1 MLNFFKKYAKN
12 IIAFI
17 IICSVIILII
27 RFFPRPKILNDYT
40 FSKSFFS
47 RDGNLL
53 RVTVSY
59 DDKYRVF
66 YPLNEIPE
74 QIQHAVLMYED
85 KNFYFHIGINP
96 VSLLRAIKT
105 TFISKNGKQGAST
118 ITMQTVRI
126 LYNLNTKTVAGKI
139 KQIFSALW
147 LEMRYSKKDILE
159 AYFNIAPYGYNIE
172 GIGAAS
178 LIYFNKRLKDLELHE
193 QLTLA
198 VIPQNP
204 NIRRPSLKT
213 GFDKMKIARKI
224 LYDKWKKK
232 YPESKNKEHF
242 FDMPMDIKSP
252 KELPFYVPHVVN
264 YLNSK
269 INKNEIYTTID
280 LKLQMLFEQYIKKY
294 IDRNSSLGIKN
305 ASVLLVN
312 TKTMQAE
319 VAVGSADFFNNDIL
333 GQIDGVRAKRMAG
346 SVLKTFIY
354 GLALENGLIC
364 PTTLLKDTFHYFS
377 IYAPENS
384 DRQFAG
390 PVFAQDALV
399 NSRNIPAIKLLQDI
413 GIETFLNLLKT
424 AGITKLKSAEHYGV
438 SAAIGTIDISVEE
451 VAKLYASLLNGG
463 KTEEIKYVT
472 DDKKESDA
480 ESDKTIFSKE
490 TAFILFDML
499 SHNPAPQNFNI
510 KDKYGNNI
518 KVAWKTGTS
527 YCFKDAWAAGA
538 FGDYVLV
545 VWVGNFSGES
555 NSNFWGRTAAG
566 NLFFELIR
574 TVVLN
579 KKDQNFFSPDM
590 KDLNIKKIQ
599 VCSVSGAVAN
609 KFCPKKTDC
618 YFIPEKSPINLCDIH
633 RNILIDNK
641 TGLSTNVEIKGK
653 THYEVY
659 EFWPSDILSLFE
671 KAGIKKKLP
680 PKYMPNIE
688 PEDISL
694 SGNPPKIF
702 LPLEDVVYKI
712 VPGNKIIPLKADI
725 DADADTIYWF
735 VDGNFVGNSKKNETL
750 FITALSGTHN
760 IIATDDLNR
769 YAYSSFTVEY

>member
-47 RDGNLL
+47 HDGKLL

-74 QIQHAVLMYED
+74 QIQQAVLMYED

-96 VSLLRAIKT
+96 ISLLRAIKT
-105 TFISKNGKQGAST
+105 TFITKNGKQGAST

-139 KQIFSALW
+139 KQIFLALW
-147 LEMRYSKKDILE
+147 LEIRYSKKDILE

-178 LIYFNKRLKDLELHE
+178 LIYFNKRLKNLELHE

-213 GFDKMKIARKI
+213 GFEKMKVARKI
-224 LYDKWKKK
+224 LYDKWVKK
-232 YPESKNKEHF
+232 YPQSKNKEHF

-280 LKLQMLFEQYIKKY
+280 LKLQMLFEECIRKY
-294 IDRNSSLGIKN
+294 IDRNNSLGIKN

-319 VAVGSADFFNNDIL
+319 VAVGSADFLNNDIL

-346 SVLKTFIY
+346 SILKTFIY

-399 NSRNIPAIKLLQDI
+399 NSRNIPAI
-413 GIETFLNLLKT
+413 
-424 AGITKLKSAEHYGV
+424 
-438 SAAIGTIDISVEE
+438 
-451 VAKLYASLLNGG
+451 
-463 KTEEIKYVT
+463 
-472 DDKKESDA
+472 
-480 ESDKTIFSKE
+480 
-490 TAFILFDML
+490 
-499 SHNPAPQNFNI
+499 
-510 KDKYGNNI
+510 
-518 KVAWKTGTS
+518 
-527 YCFKDAWAAGA
+527 
-538 FGDYVLV
+538 
-545 VWVGNFSGES
+545 
-555 NSNFWGRTAAG
+555 
-566 NLFFELIR
+566 
-574 TVVLN
+574 
-579 KKDQNFFSPDM
+579 
-590 KDLNIKKIQ
+590 
-599 VCSVSGAVAN
+599 
-609 KFCPKKTDC
+609 
-618 YFIPEKSPINLCDIH
+618 
-633 RNILIDNK
+633 
-641 TGLSTNVEIKGK
+641 
-653 THYEVY
+653 
-659 EFWPSDILSLFE
+659 
-671 KAGIKKKLP
+671 
-680 PKYMPNIE
+680 
-688 PEDISL
+688 
-694 SGNPPKIF
+694 
-702 LPLEDVVYKI
+702 
-712 VPGNKIIPLKADI
+712 
-725 DADADTIYWF
+725 
-735 VDGNFVGNSKKNETL
+735 
-750 FITALSGTHN
+750 
-760 IIATDDLNR
+760 
-769 YAYSSFTVEY
+769 

>member
-1 MLNFFKKYAKN
+1 MLRFLKKYAKN

-17 IICSVIILII
+17 IICSAIILII
-27 RFFPRPKILNDYT
+27 RFFPRTKILNDYT

-47 RDGNLL
+47 RDGKLL
-53 RVTVSY
+53 RVTVSF

-74 QIQHAVLMYED
+74 QIQQAVLMYED

-96 VSLLRAIKT
+96 ISLLRAIKT
-105 TFISKNGKQGAST
+105 TFITKNGKQGAST

-139 KQIFSALW
+139 KQIFLALW
-147 LEMRYSKKDILE
+147 LEIRYSKKDILE

-213 GFDKMKIARKI
+213 GFKKMKVARKI

-232 YPESKNKEHF
+232 YPQSKNKEPF

-269 INKNEIYTTID
+269 IKRNEIYTTID
-280 LKLQMLFEQYIKKY
+280 LKLQMLFEQCIKKY
-294 IDRNSSLGIKN
+294 IDRNNSLGIQN
-305 ASVLLVN
+305 ASVLLLN

-346 SVLKTFIY
+346 SILKTFIY

-384 DRQFAG
+384 DRQFVG
-390 PVFAQDALV
+390 PVCAQDALV

-438 SAAIGTIDISVEE
+438 SAAIGTIDVSVEE

-463 KTEEIKYVT
+463 KVEEIKYVP
-472 DDKKESDA
+472 DDKKESGT
-480 ESDKTIFSKE
+480 ENDKIIFSKE

-499 SHNPAPQNFNI
+499 SLNPTPQNFNI
-510 KDKYGNNI
+510 KDKNGNNI
-518 KVAWKTGTS
+518 KIAWKTGTS

-599 VCSVSGAVAN
+599 VCSISGAIAN

-641 TGLSTNVEIKGK
+641 TGLRTNVEVKGK

-659 EFWPSDILSLFE
+659 EFWSTDILSLFE
-671 KAGIKKKLP
+671 KAGIKKKFP

-702 LPLEDVVYKI
+702 LPLEDVIYKI
-712 VPGNKIIPLKADI
+712 EPGNKVIPLKADI
-725 DADADTIYWF
+725 DADANTIYWF

-760 IIATDDLNR
+760 VIATDDLNR
-769 YAYSSFTVEY
+769 YTYSSFTIEY

>member
-1 MLNFFKKYAKN
+1 MLKFLRKYAKN
-12 IIAFI
+12 IIVFI
-17 IICSVIILII
+17 IICSAIVLII
-27 RFFPRPKILNDYT
+27 RFFPRQKILNDYT

-47 RDGNLL
+47 RDGKLL

-74 QIQHAVLMYED
+74 QIQQAVLMYED

-96 VSLLRAIKT
+96 VSLLRAVKT
-105 TFISKNGKQGAST
+105 TFITKNGKQGAST

-139 KQIFSALW
+139 KQIFLALW

-204 NIRRPSLKT
+204 NIRRPSIKT
-213 GFDKMKIARKI
+213 GFEKMKVARKI
-224 LYDKWKKK
+224 LYDKWVKK

-242 FDMPMDIKSP
+242 FDMPMDVKSP

-269 INKNEIYTTID
+269 INKNEIYTTVN
-280 LKLQMLFEQYIKKY
+280 LKLQMLFEECIRKY
-294 IDRNSSLGIKN
+294 IDKNNSLGIQN

-346 SVLKTFIY
+346 SILKTFIY

-384 DRQFAG
+384 DRQFVG

-424 AGITKLKSAEHYGV
+424 AGVTKLKSAEHYGV
-438 SAAIGTIDISVEE
+438 SAAIGTIDVSVEE

-472 DDKKESDA
+472 DDENKSD
-480 ESDKTIFSKE
+480 EQKDKTIFSKE

-510 KDKYGNNI
+510 KDKYGNDI

-590 KDLNIKKIQ
+590 KDLNIKRIQ
-599 VCSVSGAVAN
+599 VCSVSGAIAN
-609 KFCPKKTDC
+609 KFCPKTTDC

-641 TGLSTNVEIKGK
+641 TGLRTNVEVKGK

-680 PKYMPNIE
+680 PKYMPNIQL
-688 PEDISL
+688 EDISV

-702 LPLEDVVYKI
+702 LPVEDVVYKI
-712 VPGNKIIPLKADI
+712 EPGKKVIPLKADI
-725 DADADTIYWF
+725 DADANIIYWF
-735 VDGNFVGNSKKNETL
+735 VDGNFVGNTKKNETL
-750 FITALSGTHN
+750 FITALSGMHN
-760 IIATDDLNR
+760 VVATDELNR
-769 YAYSSFTVEY
+769 FSTSSFTVEY

>member
-1 MLNFFKKYAKN
+1 MLIFLRKYAKN
-12 IIAFI
+12 IISFI
-17 IICSVIILII
+17 IICFAIILII
-27 RFFPRPKILNDYT
+27 RFFPGQKILNDYT

-47 RDGNLL
+47 RDGKLL

-59 DDKYRVF
+59 DDKYRIF

-74 QIQHAVLMYED
+74 QIQQAVLMYED

-96 VSLLRAIKT
+96 VSLLRAVKT
-105 TFISKNGKQGAST
+105 TFITKNGKQGAST

-139 KQIFSALW
+139 KQIFLALW

-204 NIRRPSLKT
+204 NIRRPSVKT
-213 GFDKMKIARKI
+213 GFKKMKVARNI
-224 LYDKWKKK
+224 LYNKWKKK
-232 YPESKNKEHF
+232 YPQSKNKEHF
-242 FDMPMDIKSP
+242 FDMYMDIKSP

-280 LKLQMLFEQYIKKY
+280 LKLQILFEECIKKY
-294 IDRNSSLGIKN
+294 IDRNNSLGIKN

-319 VAVGSADFFNNDIL
+319 VAVGSADFLNNDIL
-333 GQIDGVRAKRMAG
+333 GQINGVRAKRMAG

-384 DRQFAG
+384 DRQFIG

-399 NSRNIPAIKLLQDI
+399 NSRNIPAIKLLQDV

-424 AGITKLKSAEHYGV
+424 AGVTKLKSAEHYGV
-438 SAAIGTIDISVEE
+438 SAAIGTIDVSVEE
-451 VAKLYASLLNGG
+451 VAKLYSSLLNGG
-463 KTEEIKYVT
+463 KTEEIKYTT
-472 DDKKESDA
+472 DDKNKSDT
-480 ESDKTIFSKE
+480 EKDKTIFSKE

-510 KDKYGNNI
+510 KDKYGNKI

-579 KKDQNFFSPDM
+579 KKEQNFFAPDI

-599 VCSVSGAVAN
+599 VCSVSGAIAN
-609 KFCPKKTDC
+609 KFCPKTTDC

-641 TGLSTNVEIKGK
+641 TGLRTNVEVKGK

-680 PKYMPNIE
+680 PKYMPNIQS
-688 PEDISL
+688 EDITL

-702 LPLEDVVYKI
+702 LPLEDIVYKTE
-712 VPGNKIIPLKADI
+712 PGNKVIPLKADI
-725 DADADTIYWF
+725 DADANTIYWF

-750 FITALSGTHN
+750 FITALSGKHN
-760 IIATDDLNR
+760 VIATDDLNR
-769 YAYSSFTVEY
+769 FSSSSFTVEY

>member
-1 MLNFFKKYAKN
+1 MLRFLRKYAKN

-17 IICSVIILII
+17 IICSAIVLII
-27 RFFPRPKILNDYT
+27 RFFPRQKILNDYT

-47 RDGNLL
+47 REGKLL

-74 QIQHAVLMYED
+74 QIQQAVLMYED

-96 VSLLRAIKT
+96 VSLLRAINT
-105 TFISKNGKQGAST
+105 TFITKNGKQGAST

-126 LYNLNTKTVAGKI
+126 LYNLNTKTVAGKL
-139 KQIFSALW
+139 KQIFLALW

-213 GFDKMKIARKI
+213 GFEKMKVARKI
-224 LYDKWKKK
+224 LYDKWVKK

-242 FDMPMDIKSP
+242 FDMPMDVKSP

-269 INKNEIYTTID
+269 INKNEIYTTIN
-280 LKLQMLFEQYIKKY
+280 LKLQMLFEECIRKY
-294 IDRNSSLGIKN
+294 IDKNNSLGIQN

-346 SVLKTFIY
+346 SILKTFIY

-399 NSRNIPAIKLLQDI
+399 NSRNIPAIKLLQDV

-424 AGITKLKSAEHYGV
+424 AGVTKLKSAEHYGV
-438 SAAIGTIDISVEE
+438 SAAIGTIDVSVEE
-451 VAKLYASLLNGG
+451 VAKLYACLLNGG
-463 KTEEIKYVT
+463 KVEEIKYVT
-472 DDKKESDA
+472 DDKNKSDD
-480 ESDKTIFSKE
+480 ENDKTIFSKE

-510 KDKYGNNI
+510 KDKYGNDI

-566 NLFFELIR
+566 NLFFELVR

-599 VCSVSGAVAN
+599 VCSVSGAIAN
-609 KFCPKKTDC
+609 KFCPKTTDC

-641 TGLSTNVEIKGK
+641 TGLRTNVEVKGK

-680 PKYMPNIE
+680 PKYMSNIQL
-688 PEDISL
+688 EDISL

-702 LPLEDVVYKI
+702 LPVEDVVYKI
-712 VPGNKIIPLKADI
+712 EPGKKVIPLKADI
-725 DADADTIYWF
+725 DADANIIYWF

-760 IIATDDLNR
+760 IVATDDLNR
-769 YAYSSFTVEY
+769 YSTSSFTVEY

>member
-1 MLNFFKKYAKN
+1 MLRFLRKYAKN
-12 IIAFI
+12 IIVFI
-17 IICSVIILII
+17 IICSAIILII
-27 RFFPRPKILNDYT
+27 RFFPKQKILNDYT

-47 RDGNLL
+47 RDGKLL

-74 QIQHAVLMYED
+74 QIQQAVLMYED

-96 VSLLRAIKT
+96 VSLLRAVKT
-105 TFISKNGKQGAST
+105 TFITKNGKQGAST

-139 KQIFSALW
+139 KQIFLALW

-204 NIRRPSLKT
+204 NIRRPSLKS
-213 GFDKMKIARKI
+213 GFEKMKVARKI
-224 LYDKWKKK
+224 LYDKWVKK

-242 FDMPMDIKSP
+242 FDMPMDVKSP

-269 INKNEIYTTID
+269 INKNEIYTTVN
-280 LKLQMLFEQYIKKY
+280 LKLQMLFEECIRKY
-294 IDRNSSLGIKN
+294 IDKNNSLGIQN

-346 SVLKTFIY
+346 SILKTFIY

-399 NSRNIPAIKLLQDI
+399 NSRNIPAIKLLQDV

-424 AGITKLKSAEHYGV
+424 AGVTKLKSAEHYGV
-438 SAAIGTIDISVEE
+438 SAAIGTIDVSVEE
-451 VAKLYASLLNGG
+451 VAKLYACLLNGG

-472 DDKKESDA
+472 DDKNKSDD
-480 ESDKTIFSKE
+480 ENDKTIFSKE

-510 KDKYGNNI
+510 KDKYGNDI

-590 KDLNIKKIQ
+590 KDLNIKRIQ
-599 VCSVSGAVAN
+599 VCSVSGAIAN
-609 KFCPKKTDC
+609 KFCPKTTDC

-641 TGLSTNVEIKGK
+641 TGLRTNVEVKGK

-680 PKYMPNIE
+680 PKYMPNIQL
-688 PEDISL
+688 EDISV

-702 LPLEDVVYKI
+702 LPVEDVVYKI
-712 VPGNKIIPLKADI
+712 EPGKKVIPLKADI
-725 DADADTIYWF
+725 DADANIIYWF
-735 VDGNFVGNSKKNETL
+735 VDGNFVGNTKKNETL
-750 FITALSGTHN
+750 FITALSGMHN
-760 IIATDDLNR
+760 VVATDELNR
-769 YAYSSFTVEY
+769 FSTSSFTVEY